1 MNNEIKKSLS
11 NLCEIYRN
19 ELETIISQSGRSGT
33 TSGTCYLSGYTL
45 TSVFQMMGFNST
57 ETTGVLYIKKPN
69 GKQLIYG
76 GDELSNR
83 GELIGYYH
91 TWCVVEIDENK
102 IIIDPSMKYEKEYLI
117 KNKLIKP
124 NFSIPENVIVSNS
137 NTYENFKYVKDDNL
151 IPISKKFLSMIS
163 EELKQL
169 LIQNVFVKSKD
180 LFDL

>member
-1 MNNEIKKSLS
+1 MNNEIKRSLT
-11 NLCEIYRN
+11 LMCDIYRN
-19 ELETIISQSGRSGT
+19 ELEKIISQSGGSGT

-45 TSVFQMMGFNST
+45 TNVFQMLGFNST
-57 ETTGVLYIKKPN
+57 EITGVLYIKKTN
-69 GKQLIYG
+69 GQQLIYG
-76 GDELSNR
+76 GDELENR

-117 KNKLIKP
+117 KQKLIKSS
-124 NFSIPENVIVSNS
+124 FSIPENLIVSNS
-137 NTYENFKYVKDDNL
+137 NSYENIKYVQDDNL
-151 IPISKKFLSMIS
+151 IPISKKYLNMIS
-163 EELKQL
+163 EELKQQ